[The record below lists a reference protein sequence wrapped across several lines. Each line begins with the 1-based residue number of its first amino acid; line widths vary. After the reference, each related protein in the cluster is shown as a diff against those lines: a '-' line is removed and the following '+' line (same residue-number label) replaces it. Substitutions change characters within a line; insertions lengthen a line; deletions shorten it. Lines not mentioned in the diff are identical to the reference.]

1 MWKECP
7 LCLSNVLHNCLV
19 KPFLSFLNFFCCCC
33 LYFFIIC
40 FYPVCVCDPFY
51 IWFVHTYVQCTIW
64 DIVRIFAYFSYE
76 NYIVICALTEQVREK
91 LVILNNY
98 WYEPMALPTAIWT
111 ITIAM
116 FSTEWIYRRL
126 KKKPNWIKN
135 ENK

>member
-91 LVILNNY
+91 LVILNNAIIGMNL
-98 WYEPMALPTAIWT
+98 WHCQLQYEQSQLQCFPLNE
-111 ITIAM
+111 
-116 FSTEWIYRRL
+116 STEGWR
-126 KKKPNWIKN
+126 KN
-135 ENK
+135 QIE